1 MSDLLTNLD
10 PNMLDVCVAF
20 MVVAVKYGAIYGI
33 LGTVSIMVTKAF
45 SGKARFF

>member
-10 PNMLDVCVAF
+10 PHMLDIGVAF
-20 MVVAVKYGAIYGI
+20 MTIAVKYGAIYGVM
-33 LGTVSIMVTKAF
+33 GTLSIMIIKAF